1 MYMKYTINI
10 EDRDVH
16 TIIENMLKERVYQ
29 HVTQHHPGLL
39 QQIKKELQETLLNA
53 ELDNK

>member
-1 MYMKYTINI
+1 MKYTINI
-10 EDRDVH
+10 EDRDVR

-29 HVTQHHPGLL
+29 HVTQHHPDLL